1 MGCFITILAFFPPGE
16 VEPAGSSWDCPFVQI
31 WSCKSTDLAHNISNT
46 ASNRSEID
54 VIVYICIV
62 AVLCMLD
69 CILHVFFNHNN
80 TLFAGGLSILYV
92 FYVPSF
98 IHSGTKVKLDKN

>member
-1 MGCFITILAFFPPGE
+1 MHLKYILCA
-16 VEPAGSSWDCPFVQI
+16 I
-31 WSCKSTDLAHNISNT
+31 IYIAHNRSNT
-46 ASNRSEID
+46 ASNHFEID